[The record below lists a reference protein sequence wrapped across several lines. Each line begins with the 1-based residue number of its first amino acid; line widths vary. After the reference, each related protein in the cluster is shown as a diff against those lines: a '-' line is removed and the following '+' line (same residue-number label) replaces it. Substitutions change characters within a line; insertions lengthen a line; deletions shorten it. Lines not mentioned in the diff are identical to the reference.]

1 MKTDDLLKILANLNP
16 GDRKEAVSLATAVTE
31 HMPWVPNPGPQTEAY
46 FSKADEVFYGGQ
58 AGGGKTDL
66 LLGLALTAHT
76 KSLVL
81 RRTNREVNGLVE
93 RMTEILGARDGY
105 NSQTGMWRWRDKLV
119 ELGGCQLEEDKQKYK
134 GNAKDLYCFDELSD
148 FTESQY
154 VFITGWN
161 RSTIPGQR
169 CRIIGAGN
177 PPTRPEGQW
186 VVRRWAAWL
195 DPRHPRP
202 AEPGELRWYT
212 TNNKGEEEE
221 VDGPGPHYL
230 DGDRPLYARSRTFIP
245 AELADNP
252 DLMDTNYQASLDS
265 LPPEL
270 RAAYRDGNFNAGISD
285 DPYQLIPSAW
295 VIAAQARWLEHP
307 PAGIPMCAIGCDVAV
322 AKDKFVLAPRHD
334 SWFARTIVI
343 PGREVADP
351 QQAAGRIIA
360 IRRDN
365 AKVIVDVGGGWGAD
379 CYGQLTANGIDSLA
393 YMGVKAS
400 KRKTDDGKFGFANI
414 RTEALWKLRE
424 ALDPSQQGGC
434 SMQLPPGAALR
445 ADLCAPHYLVKKQ
458 GDSVIIAAET
468 KEDVRDRLG
477 RSPDEGDAI
486 VMSWYD
492 GYRLKNIQGGWQ
504 ENMTNYG
511 KRQVSVNRGKRYK

>member
-1 MKTDDLLKILANLNP
+1 MRLEDLLKIVDKLSPA
-16 GDRKEAVSLATAVTE
+16 DKAEALSLASSVTE
-31 HMPWVPNPGPQTEAY
+31 HLAWVPNPGPQTEAY
-46 FSKADEVFYGGQ
+46 FSEADEVFYGGQ

-66 LLGLALTAHT
+66 ILGLGLTAHT

-93 RMTEILGARDGY
+93 RMTEILGSRDGF
-105 NSQTGMWRWRDKLV
+105 NSQTGLWRYRDKLI

-134 GNAKDLYCFDELSD
+134 GNAKDFYAFDELSD

-154 VFITGWN
+154 VFIIGWN
-161 RSTIPGQR
+161 RSTTPGQR
-169 CRIIGAGN
+169 CRVIGAGN

-230 DGDRPLYARSRTFIP
+230 DGDKPLYARSRTFIP

-252 DLMDTNYQASLDS
+252 DLLDTGYQASLDS

-295 VIAAQARWLEHP
+295 VIAAQQRWTERP
-307 PAGIPMCAIGCDVAV
+307 PPGIPMCAIGCDVAV
-322 AKDKFVLAPRHD
+322 SKDKFVLAPRHD
-334 SWFARTIVI
+334 AWFAKTIVI
-343 PGREVADP
+343 PGREVADAKL
-351 QQAAGRIIA
+351 AAGRVIA
-360 IRRDN
+360 ARRDN

-379 CYGQLTANGIDSLA
+379 CFGQLMANGIDAVA
-393 YMGVKAS
+393 YMGVKVS
-400 KRKTDDGKFGFANI
+400 RRKTADGKFSFSNV
-414 RTEALWKLRE
+414 RTEALWKMRE

-434 SMQLPPGAALR
+434 RIQLPPGASIR
-445 ADLCAPHYLVKKQ
+445 ADLCAPHYMIKRQ
-458 GDSVIIAAET
+458 GNGVLIQAET
-468 KEDVRDRLG
+468 KEDICDKLG

-492 GYRLKNIQGGWQ
+492 GTRMANVTGGWTGGRPR
-504 ENMTNYG
+504 N
-511 KRQVSVNRGKRYK
+511 VSVNRGKRFNH